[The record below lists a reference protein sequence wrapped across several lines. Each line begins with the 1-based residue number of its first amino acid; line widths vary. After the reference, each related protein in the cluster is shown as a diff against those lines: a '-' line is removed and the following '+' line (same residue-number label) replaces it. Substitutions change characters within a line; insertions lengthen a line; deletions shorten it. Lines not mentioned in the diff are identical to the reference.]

1 MIGDDPAWAQWLIG
15 ALAVLGDG
23 LLVFG
28 VRRLIAGLSGPPA
41 DKNSLTAMRG
51 FRLAMIGL
59 GLAGVATG
67 LLMDQ
72 TWLIIL
78 ALGIAGEE
86 IFESS
91 LIIWGL
97 RRAPGPPRETWTK

>member
-1 MIGDDPAWAQWLIG
+1 VIGDDPAWAQWLIG
-15 ALAVLGDG
+15 ALAVVGDG
-23 LLVFG
+23 LIVYGL
-28 VRRLIAGLSGPPA
+28 RRLVSGLSGPPA
-41 DKNSLTAMRG
+41 DNNSLTAMRG

-59 GLAGVATG
+59 GVAGVATG
-67 LLMDQ
+67 LLLDKV
-72 TWLIIL
+72 WLIIL

-97 RRAPGPPRETWTK
+97 RRATSRNRWS